1 MVMLSALSMYR
12 YDPSIFEGF
21 KSNLPPEMSQENIVN
36 SLLFETCELEILYP
50 DPDVFKTALS
60 IWSTARRPAWLRVY
74 SALTAEYSPIENT
87 DRYED
92 ITDTTTVTTGE
103 DTTDTRKG
111 DTTVTASDS
120 TKFKEGDRTSTE
132 SESDTESVAGYN
144 SESFVNNRK
153 NDRSNNRTDTHAE
166 DSTTGS
172 SSSTSNATSEN
183 KINKSGTETREFKHV
198 NHTHGNIGV
207 TSNQKMVNEELEL
220 RLTDVTKFIV
230 DDFKNH
236 FCILVY

>member
-1 MVMLSALSMYR
+1 MVMLTALSMYR
-12 YDPSIFEGF
+12 YDPGIFDGF
-21 KSNLPPEMSQENIVN
+21 KSNLPPEPEGDNIVD

-50 DPDVFKTALS
+50 NPDIFKTALS
-60 IWSTARRPAWLRVY
+60 VWSTARRPAWLKVY
-74 SALTAEYSPIENT
+74 NALTAEYSPIENT

-153 NDRSNNRTDTHAE
+153 NDRSNSRTNTHAE

-183 KINKSGTETREFKHV
+183 KINKSGTETREFRHL

-220 RLTDVTKFIV
+220 RLMDVTKFII